1 MNFAPAG
8 RPLVIGHRGAPVLA
22 PENTLE
28 SFEAAA
34 AAGADAIELDGGR
47 DLVVAHSERELPR
60 HALSLDEALSFI
72 SERRIVLVDLKQ
84 PGIRAFVSSTSPR
97 GLRRLALA
105 EADLTRSVSYPN
117 DRYRISRFAWP
128 GAVAAGSAAA
138 VRSAM
143 PLRVP
148 LLLAAGRAR
157 ALTLHHTL
165 LSPAVVRA
173 ARSRGAAVVAWTVN
187 DPVRIAALARLG
199 VDGIV
204 TDDPGRAREV
214 LATLDP
220 L

>member
-1 MNFAPAG
+1 
-8 RPLVIGHRGAPVLA
+8 
-22 PENTLE
+22 
-28 SFEAAA
+28 
-34 AAGADAIELDGGR
+34 
-47 DLVVAHSERELPR
+47 
-60 HALSLDEALSFI
+60 
-72 SERRIVLVDLKQ
+72 
-84 PGIRAFVSSTSPR
+84 
-97 GLRRLALA
+97 
-105 EADLTRSVSYPN
+105 PN

-187 DPVRIAALARLG
+187 DPVRIAALARLATAYIDG
-199 VDGIV
+199 ALRRAAVSAPGGDIRLVVSVHGAAVRDVVDRLAQKVEHRAAKGELALTLRAGKPYV
-204 TDDPGRAREV
+204 APRAFGRRLDTATV
-214 LATLDP
+214 LR
-220 L
+220 